1 MGPIPGD
8 RHMKNHILLGA
19 SAFIALL
26 SILIG
31 PARGDAQ
38 KPLVRLHGA
47 NSEART
53 ILPRKN
59 DIEAKNNVQLEII
72 ADSSMEGLMAL
83 VQGNA
88 DLAMVAGTL
97 QLNAANLNAE
107 KPGSIDLAKL
117 HEFDIFYDIL
127 HPVCNFDNSLDSLT
141 MDQVKQILTGKIK
154 NWKDLGGFDEP
165 IVVIMPS
172 ANTGGYQT
180 VKAKILGDENFAS
193 DAQIVAMPLVSKLV
207 HTSRGGFSMLSSANK
222 TTQVKVLKCDK
233 HVGVVNSLVCVGDP
247 SEQLKAVIKTIQE
260 MFQR

>member
-1 MGPIPGD
+1 
-8 RHMKNHILLGA
+8 MKSRILLGA

-26 SILIG
+26 SIFVG
-31 PARGDAQ
+31 PTSGDADR
-38 KPLVRLHGA
+38 PLIRLHGA

-97 QLNAANLNAE
+97 QLNAANLNTE
-107 KPGSIDLAKL
+107 NSGSVDLSKL
-117 HEFDIFYDIL
+117 REFDVFYDIV
-127 HPVCNFDNSLDSLT
+127 HPVCNFSNPLDSLT
-141 MDQVKQILTGKIK
+141 MDQVRQILTGKIK

-172 ANTGGYQT
+172 ATTGGYQT
-180 VKAKILGDENFAS
+180 VKAKILGDENFTS
-193 DAQIVAMPLVSKLV
+193 DAQIVAMPQVSKLV
-207 HTSRGGFSMLSSANK
+207 HASRGGFSMLSSANK

-233 HVGVVNSLVCVGDP
+233 HVGVVNSLVCIGEP
-247 SEQLKAVIKTIQE
+247 SGQLKTVIKTIQE